1 MGTVAA
7 SITDSADL
15 DETSVNKVVAAWES
29 DGRFG
34 RALYFSKYPVPWGEG
49 EVFHHIGIYTYR
61 SAALDRFV
69 ALPPSPLE
77 RREKLEQLRA
87 LEAGM
92 RIEVARV
99 ETVPLGVDT
108 AAQLD
113 RARTLL
119 RPNPQISGDSA

>member
-1 MGTVAA
+1 
-7 SITDSADL
+7 
-15 DETSVNKVVAAWES
+15 
-29 DGRFG
+29 
-34 RALYFSKYPVPWGEG
+34 
-49 EVFHHIGIYTYR
+49 
-61 SAALDRFV
+61 
-69 ALPPSPLE
+69 
-77 RREKLEQLRA
+77 
-87 LEAGM
+87 M